1 MAGKVGGARPGAG
14 RPKGSKN
21 KVPGHVRELAR
32 TYTDKAVE
40 ELASLAGAKSGRGCR
55 KAKSEAARVMA
66 IKELLDRA
74 WGKSTQAHQHSG
86 AVAVVTIT
94 PEKLDGLTEDELAT
108 LEGALPILAKLGLV
122 GGDQAA
128 EAEAGG

>member
-32 TYTDKAVE
+32 DYTESAVK
-40 ELASLAGAKSGRGCR
+40 ELATLAGATKGR

-94 PEKLDGLTEDELAT
+94 AEKLNGLSEDELAT
-108 LEGALPILAKLGLV
+108 LESALPVLQKLGLV
-122 GGDQAA
+122 GGDPAA
-128 EAEAGG
+128 EAEAGD